1 MSRGYFDSFYSL
13 SVYCTVQV
21 YRTGYFTPWL
31 LSVLDGGEELGVR
44 AAGRADGLECLDEL
58 VALPLVSEAGVEV
71 GGRQTEQPTV
81 LVRAARVIRGL
92 SVLEVRE
99 HGLGGTIL
107 ILEL

>member
-1 MSRGYFDSFYSL
+1 MTHFTPCL
-13 SVYCTVQV
+13 CTVQ
-21 YRTGYFTPWL
+21 YRCTEPVISLPGL